1 MCDNI
6 QEAHDNIVINET
18 SDAIRTYC
26 KICGEVNVL
35 RKDKL
40 SGRMD
45 NIEYSRIF
53 KRDVLQPSENL
64 YYKYHPELM
73 SLI

>member
-18 SDAIRTYC
+18 PDGIRTYC
-26 KICGEVNVL
+26 KICGKVNVI
-35 RKDKL
+35 RKDPF

-45 NIEYSRIF
+45 NIEYSKVF
-53 KRDVLQPSENL
+53 KRDLLQPSENL
-64 YYKYHPELM
+64 YYKYLPELM
-73 SLI
+73 SLA